1 MNPGACILDA
11 FGPSSNQC
19 MYDIICGNQGHSLEF
34 NISGAELI
42 QGISHKYCQIVH
54 RQDGY
59 GYAF

>member
-1 MNPGACILDA
+1 
-11 FGPSSNQC
+11 

-34 NISGAELI
+34 NISGSELI
-42 QGISHKYCQIVH
+42 PGISDKYCQFVH